1 MSEIIFMISKLPL
14 VVLVRH
20 GETAWTVSGQHSG
33 RADIALT
40 EAGAASAARLSATL
54 KTFTFA
60 RVFTSPLRRARQT
73 AELAG
78 YGESAALEPDL
89 REWDAGDYEGRTTA
103 SIRAERPD
111 WRLFEHGCPNG
122 ESPDQ
127 VSLRA
132 DRVIARIQ
140 TLHSESASGDV
151 LLFAHSDLLR
161 VLIARW
167 LLLPAVEARRWVL
180 ATTSISVLG
189 YDHDMSEPV
198 IRRLNQVASEAT
210 GSP

>member
-1 MSEIIFMISKLPL
+1 MNSTLPL

-20 GETAWTVSGQHSG
+20 GETAWSVSGQHSG

-40 EAGAASAARLSATL
+40 EAGAASGVRLNATL
-54 KTFTFA
+54 QTFAFA
-60 RVFTSPLRRARQT
+60 RVFTSPLQRARQT

-78 YGESAALEPDL
+78 YAESAELEPDL
-89 REWDAGDYEGRTTA
+89 CEWDAGDYEGRTTA

-122 ESPDQ
+122 ESPDA

-140 TLHSESASGDV
+140 TAHAESGDV
-151 LLFAHSDLLR
+151 LLFAHSDVLR

-167 LLLPAVEARRWVL
+167 IRLPAVDARRWVL

-189 YDHDMSEPV
+189 YDHDLYEPA
-198 IRRLNQVASEAT
+198 IRRLNQVASGVPASQQTHSAT
-210 GSP
+210 

>member
-1 MSEIIFMISKLPL
+1 MNSTLPL

-20 GETAWTVSGQHSG
+20 GETAWSVSGQHSG

-40 EAGAASAARLSATL
+40 EAGAASAVRLNATL
-54 KTFTFA
+54 QTFAFA
-60 RVFTSPLRRARQT
+60 RVFTSPLQRARQT

-78 YGESAALEPDL
+78 YAESALLEPDL
-89 REWDAGDYEGRTTA
+89 CEWDAGDYEGRTTA

-122 ESPDQ
+122 ESPDA

-140 TLHSESASGDV
+140 TVHAESGDV
-151 LLFAHSDLLR
+151 LLFAHSDVLR

-167 LLLPAVEARRWVL
+167 IRLPAVDARRWVL

-189 YDHDMSEPV
+189 YDHDLNEPA
-198 IRRLNQVASEAT
+198 IRRLNQVAS
-210 GSP
+210 GVPVSQ